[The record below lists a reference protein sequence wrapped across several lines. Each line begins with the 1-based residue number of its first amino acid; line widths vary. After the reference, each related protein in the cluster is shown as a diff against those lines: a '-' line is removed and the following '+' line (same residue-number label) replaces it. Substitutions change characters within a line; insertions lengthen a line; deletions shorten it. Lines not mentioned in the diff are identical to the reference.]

1 MIGGLA
7 GVAALALSGSLA
19 GIRYGTGR
27 AAWIADV
34 VRQGLPGVL
43 IDEASI
49 AAFVQDVLAS
59 DLLGSHKRRL
69 AVLADT
75 AIPVLLRRIPPARER
90 IESLERLV
98 LTEFLVGSNFFRV
111 GDPKSHTI
119 VYSGKIPACGNPFAT
134 LSGA

>member
-1 MIGGLA
+1 VARLA
-7 GVAALALSGSLA
+7 ITHGSW
-19 GIRYGTGR
+19 R
-27 AAWIADV
+27 
-34 VRQGLPGVL
+34 
-43 IDEASI
+43 SN
-49 AAFVQDVLAS
+49 VQDVLAS

-98 LTEFLVGSNFFRV
+98 LTEFLVRSNFFRV
-111 GDPKSHTI
+111 GDPKSQTI

-134 LSGA
+134 LSSA